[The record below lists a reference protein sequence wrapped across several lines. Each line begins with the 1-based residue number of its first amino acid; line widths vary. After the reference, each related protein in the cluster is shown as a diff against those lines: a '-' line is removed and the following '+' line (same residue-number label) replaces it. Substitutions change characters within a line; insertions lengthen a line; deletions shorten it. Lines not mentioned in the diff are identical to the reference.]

1 MGWELLAGLV
11 GAFAYYVTRYEK
23 NYRGLYEK
31 TLNFVEYL
39 QWEWL
44 ALLKGVC
51 GFVLLWALWSYAADP
66 ALLVLGRIFDALSGV
81 TAPEMNPFIALVIG
95 GLGKPIWDRIPRIV
109 EYFKKK
115 AK

>member
-51 GFVLLWALWSYAADP
+51 GFVLLWRFGLTPQTRLSWYWEGFLTRSP
-66 ALLVLGRIFDALSGV
+66 A
-81 TAPEMNPFIALVIG
+81 
-95 GLGKPIWDRIPRIV
+95 
-109 EYFKKK
+109 
-115 AK
+115 